1 MEPPLWSEGASPWPH
16 EREALAF
23 VRTRLP
29 DFEPYRAWSNVEFI
43 AEDGSVN
50 EVDLL
55 AVTPRGFVLVEIKS
69 FPGVLTGDGQRWRNV
84 RADGKERFYDHPL
97 ILANTKA
104 KRLRSLLSR
113 QKPFAKEQPPF
124 VTALVFLSSAE
135 LDCRLHSV
143 GRIGVAVRDISP
155 GAPPPEDRGFGV
167 LPGIIQALKDPSS
180 AGLRAGAV
188 NKPTSKRIADAI
200 ELAGLKP
207 ANRGRKAGDW
217 DLDNLLDEGPGW
229 QDFAANRAKLG
240 AKRRARVYLAGAATT
255 AEEEDRLRREAERE
269 FKLLEQLDHEH
280 IAAAKDFVQADRGP
294 AVLFDRVDGEQ
305 RLDLWAPEHAHKLGL
320 DAQIAMIRQLGE
332 ALAYAHARRIT
343 HRLLSARSVL
353 VRPSNSPAEEPRLII
368 GHWQAG
374 ARDRA
379 TRLTT
384 HAPTS
389 TELGSELAERLAND
403 EQVYLAPETFTVDS
417 PDPVALDIFSLGT
430 VAHLVLTGLAPAADV
445 ADRDA
450 TLAEYGGLGVDA
462 AVDGMPDDLRAFV
475 AVATDPQPAKRASI
489 GELLALLDDA
499 LDALTAPDDPEEYEN
514 DLNATDPVNASKG
527 DQLDGGWKVTK
538 RLGMGS
544 TAVALLCARAGSTE
558 PDVLK
563 VAKDEDFAER
573 LRDEA
578 RALERLQH
586 PGIVKVHAV
595 ERIGGR
601 TTLRMEPA
609 GDPDGVAGLTLADRL
624 NTQGRIGLDLLE
636 RFGEDLLDAVDY
648 LATMGVAHRDI
659 KPDNLG
665 VRPRRGDRSL
675 HLVLFDFS
683 LTQTPDTSVGA
694 GTRGYLD
701 PFLAER
707 PAKRWDPAA
716 ERYAAAVTLHEM
728 ATGTRPTWGDGR
740 TDPLQLP
747 DEIPHIDPDLFDPSV
762 RAELVSFFERA
773 LHRKPGRRFDTAGEM
788 LKAWRAAFADASRS
802 VTSSDGAGADPATLA
817 RLAAA
822 ATPSTPVA
830 ELGLS
835 GIALSVLDQ
844 RGIGT
849 VDQLLAMSALD
860 WNRATGVGLRVRRE
874 VLEVTNL
881 LRLHVDVEPDA
892 SDANASIDRI
902 AGALVPKPTTPQ
914 AVADGPR
921 LTFLL
926 GLGTPDQLDREAADA
941 PWPSA
946 TEVRA
951 LFGLDRQGFD
961 ELIDRARA
969 RWAREKLLTPVRTD
983 IATLLDRS
991 GGVLPGDEIAEALL
1005 ARRGS
1010 TTTGAGRVAK
1020 ARAVVRAALETES
1033 ERKQRFTWRRL
1044 GGGSVIVALRTDELV
1059 AEELADYAG
1068 SLGALADQLA
1078 AAEPL
1083 PTPAAV
1089 LDRLR
1094 AVPPPAGLPAL
1105 PDARLARLAGAA
1117 SATAAVSS
1125 RFEIYTRG
1133 LAPERSLRLARAA
1146 LLGAG
1151 TLSEVEVRS
1160 RVRTRL
1166 PDAAP
1171 LPPRPVLDR
1180 VLSDVLGLE
1189 WFDGGASAGGATLP
1203 PGFRIPPP
1211 SAAVASTAFGHSG
1224 VRHRTGTVAAA
1235 PDEARATAE
1244 AADDRLTRHAEHGGY
1259 LVLTVAPRMQR
1270 RAVEQLGHY
1279 DPAVVDLDRWLVDS
1293 LRATAEAKGV
1303 GWGAVDAA
1311 DAGGPEGPRWTNLTL
1326 LVRDAVTPLT
1336 DELLTEHEHVLL
1348 THPGLLGRYDQ
1359 LGVLDVLRDRLRH
1372 PSPEQRLRTLWVLVA
1387 APDPDA
1393 PPTVDGRAVP
1403 ITTLAEHMTL
1413 PVPWLENLH
1422 RTERVGAGEG
1432 R

>member
-55 AVTPRGFVLVEIKS
+55 AITPRGFLLVEIKS
-69 FPGVLTGDGQRWRNV
+69 FPGVLTGDGQRWRH
-84 RADGKERFYDHPL
+84 RWPDGGERFLDHPL

-104 KRLRSLLSR
+104 KRLKSLLSR
-113 QKPFAKEQPPF
+113 QRPFAKERVPF
-124 VTALVFLSSAE
+124 VTALVFLSSADLE
-135 LDCRLHSV
+135 CNLHNV
-143 GRIGVAVRDISP
+143 GRTGVAVRDADP
-155 GAPPPEDRGFGV
+155 GAPPPVDRGFGV
-167 LPGIIQALKDPSS
+167 LPGIIQALKDPSA
-180 AGLRAGAV
+180 AGLRAGAI
-188 NKPTSKRIADAI
+188 NKPMSKRIAEAI
-200 ELAGLKP
+200 EQAGIKP
-207 ANRGRKAGDW
+207 ANRGRTAGDW
-217 DLDNLLDEGPGW
+217 ELRDLLDEGPGW
-229 QDFAANRAKLG
+229 QDFDARRPKLG
-240 AKRRARVYLAGAATT
+240 ATRRARVYLAGAATT
-255 AEEEDRLRREAERE
+255 ADEEARLRREAERE
-269 FKLLEQLDHEH
+269 FKLLEQLDHQH
-280 IAAAKDFVQADRGP
+280 IAGARDFVQADRGP
-294 AVLFDRVDGEQ
+294 AVLFDRVEGEQ
-305 RLDLWAPEHAHKLGL
+305 RLDLWAPEHVRSLPL
-320 DAQIAMIRQLGE
+320 DARVALIRQVAE
-332 ALAYAHARRIT
+332 ALAYAHSRRIT
-343 HRLLSARSVL
+343 HRLLTARSIL
-353 VRPSNSPAEEPRLII
+353 VRPSGTAFDEPMLLV

-374 ARDRA
+374 ARELA
-379 TRLTT
+379 THLTT
-384 HAPTS
+384 HDTTA
-389 TELGSELAERLAND
+389 TELGGELAERLVSD
-403 EQVYLAPETFTVDS
+403 EQIYLAPETFTADD
-417 PDPVALDIFSLGT
+417 PDPVALDVFSLGSL
-430 VAHLVLTGLAPAADV
+430 AHLLLTGSPPAADV
-445 ADRDA
+445 AARDA
-450 TLAEYGGLGVDA
+450 ALADHGGLAIDA
-462 AVDGMPDDLRAFV
+462 AIDGLPDELRMFV
-475 AVATDPQPAKRASI
+475 SVATDPQPANRAPVS
-489 GELLALLDDA
+489 ELLSLLDDT
-499 LDALTAPDDPEEYEN
+499 LETLTAPDDVEEVDE
-514 DLNATDPVNASKG
+514 DDRGTDPVAANKG
-527 DQLDGGWKVTK
+527 DRLEGGWEVKQ
-538 RLGMGS
+538 RLGSGS
-544 TAVALLCARAGSTE
+544 TAVALLCERPGSTE
-558 PDVLK
+558 PEVLK

-578 RALERLQH
+578 RALERLHH

-624 NTQGRIGLDLLE
+624 NAQGRIGLDLLE

-648 LATMGVAHRDI
+648 LGTMGVAHRDI

-683 LTQTPDTSVGA
+683 LTQTPDTSIGA

-707 PAKRWDPAA
+707 PGKRWDPAA
-716 ERYAAAVTLHEM
+716 ERYAAAVTLYEM
-728 ATGTRPTWGDGR
+728 ATGTRPRWGDGR
-740 TDPLQLP
+740 TDPLQLA
-747 DEIPHIDPDLFDPSV
+747 DEVPHVDPELFDPSV
-762 RAELVSFFERA
+762 RERLVAFFERS
-773 LHRKPGRRFDTAGEM
+773 LHRRPGHRYDTAGDM
-788 LKAWRAAFADASRS
+788 RKAWRAAFADAARG
-802 VTSSDGAGADPATLA
+802 VTSADATGADPETLA
-817 RLAAA
+817 HLTAA

-849 VDQLLAMSALD
+849 VDQLLSMSALD

-874 VLEVTNL
+874 VLEVTGL
-881 LRLHVDVEPDA
+881 LRSHVEVEPDA

-902 AGALVPKPTTPQ
+902 AGTLVPKPTTPQ

-921 LTFLL
+921 LTYLL
-926 GLGTPDQLDREAADA
+926 GLGAPDQLERDA
-941 PWPSA
+941 SSSPWPSA
-946 TEVRA
+946 AEVRA
-951 LFGLDRQGFD
+951 LFELDREAFD
-961 ELIDRARA
+961 ELLRRARE
-969 RWAREKLLTPVRTD
+969 RWAREKLLTPVRND
-983 IATLLDRS
+983 IGALLERS

-1010 TTTGAGRVAK
+1010 TATGADRLAR

-1044 GGGSVIVALRTDELV
+1044 GGGSVVVALRTDELV

-1078 AAEPL
+1078 ASEPL
-1083 PTPAAV
+1083 PTPTAV

-1094 AVPPPAGLPAL
+1094 AVPPPAGLAAL

-1133 LAPERSLRLARAA
+1133 LAPERALRLARAA

-1151 TLSEVEVRS
+1151 TLSEDEVRS

-1166 PDAAP
+1166 PEAAP
-1171 LPPRPVLDR
+1171 LPPRPELDR
-1180 VLSDVLGLE
+1180 LLLDVLGLE
-1189 WFDGGASAGGATLP
+1189 WFDGGAAAGGATLP
-1203 PGFRIPPP
+1203 PGYRIPPP

-1224 VRHRTGTVAAA
+1224 LRHRTGTVATA
-1235 PDEARATAE
+1235 PDEARAAAE
-1244 AADDRLTRHAEHGGY
+1244 AADDRLARHAEHGGY
-1259 LVLTVAPRMQR
+1259 LVLTVAPRLQR
-1270 RAVEQLGHY
+1270 RAIEQLDHY
-1279 DPAVVDLDRWLVDS
+1279 DPTIVDLDRWLVDS
-1293 LRATAEAKGV
+1293 LRATAEAKRV
-1303 GWGAVDAA
+1303 GWAAVDAA
-1311 DAGGPEGPRWTNLTL
+1311 DAGGPDGPRWTNLTL
-1326 LVRDAVTPLT
+1326 LVRDALAPLT
-1336 DELLTEHEHVLL
+1336 DQLLAEHEHVLL

-1359 LGVLDVLRDRLRH
+1359 LGVLDVLRERLRR
-1372 PSPEQRLRTLWVLVA
+1372 PAAEQRLRTMWVLVA
-1387 APDPDA
+1387 TTDPDA

-1403 ITTLAEHMTL
+1403 ITTLAEHMSL
-1413 PVPWLENLH
+1413 PTPWLENLH
-1422 RTERVGAGEG
+1422 RTEPVGAGEG